1 MIRGYWPFVDKNGR
15 KAGQG
20 RRSGIPMENLV
31 VSVEELNS
39 ILVTTPF
46 LKPYG
51 FNVKTCATGECTVL
65 VPFMHSIER
74 PGGLVSGMLLM
85 GVADVAM
92 WLAIMTL
99 RGTDERWVTS
109 DMKTAFLRSA
119 REEDILCT
127 AYVLKPGKPCIY
139 GTAECHGASSG
150 LVAHHVLTYSKV
162 GA

>member
-1 MIRGYWPFVDKNGR
+1 
-15 KAGQG
+15 
-20 RRSGIPMENLV
+20 MERQA
-31 VSVEELNS
+31 VSVEDLNG
-39 ILVTTPF
+39 ILADTPF

-51 FNVKTCATGECTVL
+51 FSVKACASGRCSVI
-65 VPFMHSIER
+65 VPFMHSLER
-74 PGGLVSGMLLM
+74 PGGLVSGMMLM

-109 DMKTAFLRSA
+109 DMKTAFLRGA

-127 AYVLKPGKPCIY
+127 AHVLKPGKRSIY
-139 GTAECHGASSG
+139 GTAECRGTASG

-162 GA
+162 VA